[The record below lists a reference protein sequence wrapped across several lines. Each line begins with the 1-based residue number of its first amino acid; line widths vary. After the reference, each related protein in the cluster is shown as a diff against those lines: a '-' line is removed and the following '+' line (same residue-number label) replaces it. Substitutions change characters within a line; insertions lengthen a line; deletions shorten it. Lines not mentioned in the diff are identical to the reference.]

1 MKSNLLKII
10 LILAFTLFV
19 ASYFIEETGYYDY
32 KLQEKMVLTN
42 EQIKKFEQ
50 DIKEGKEVDIESYL
64 KENDK
69 DYSNNITTNITKVSL
84 TTNKYLK
91 KGIESIFDI
100 LNNFVKE

>member
-1 MKSNLLKII
+1 MKNNLFKAII
-10 LILAFTLFV
+10 LLSLTIFV

-32 KLQEKMVLTN
+32 KLQEKTILTN
-42 EQIKKFEQ
+42 EQIKKFEE
-50 DIKEGKEVDIESYL
+50 DIKNGKEVDIENYL

-91 KGIESIFDI
+91 KGIESIFGI
-100 LNNFVKE
+100 LNNLVKE

>member
-1 MKSNLLKII
+1 MKNNLFKAII
-10 LILAFTLFV
+10 LLSITIFV

-32 KLQEKMVLTN
+32 KLQEKTILTN

-64 KENDK
+64 KANDK
-69 DYSNNITTNITKVSL
+69 DYSNNITTNVTKISI

-91 KGIESIFDI
+91 KGIESIFGI

>member
-1 MKSNLLKII
+1 MKGNLLKII
-10 LILAFTLFV
+10 LILAFTIFV

-42 EQIKKFEQ
+42 EQIKKFEN
-50 DIKEGKEVDIESYL
+50 DIKDGKEVYIENYL
-64 KENDK
+64 KENDR
-69 DYSNNITTNITKVSL
+69 DYPNNITTNITKVSL

-91 KGIESIFDI
+91 KGIESIFGI

>member
-10 LILAFTLFV
+10 LILSFTIFV

-91 KGIESIFDI
+91 KGIESIFGI
-100 LNNFVKE
+100 LNNLVEE